1 MTEYKLSRGNLK
13 KRHDGDWYL
22 SLTVVGWP
30 KCVVFTTFKAS
41 SGLNETRVVLKDVK
55 HPKKS
60 QESLAC
66 SFHEQSWFP
75 ACPWHT
81 DEDIEK
87 GNFNC
92 RRGHAKVVDCSLRF
106 L

>member
-41 SGLNETRVVLKDVK
+41 SGLKETRVVLKDVK
-55 HPKKS
+55 HPKK
-60 QESLAC
+60 A
-66 SFHEQSWFP
+66 
-75 ACPWHT
+75 
-81 DEDIEK
+81 
-87 GNFNC
+87 
-92 RRGHAKVVDCSLRF
+92 RRV
-106 L
+106 